1 MIPAEC
7 HCFVCKG
14 GVLLLSLDKFC
25 WQNFE
30 QNQGFFT
37 CTAGRQ
43 NKTFYEQNIS
53 KPIPLLREF
62 YVGMEVNLTGPKCIN
77 KTRGAA

>member
-1 MIPAEC
+1 MCI
-7 HCFVCKG
+7 
-14 GVLLLSLDKFC
+14 
-25 WQNFE
+25 
-30 QNQGFFT
+30 
-37 CTAGRQ
+37 AGRQ

-62 YVGMEVNLTGPKCIN
+62 YVGMEVNLTDFTCIN